1 MIANNLLEYY
11 FKYNTEN
18 ELNKFPF
25 DIIDSELIYDMES
38 GYENGHYFVHF
49 IIYKNRLKKIKN
61 SKILELLQS
70 TDNQ

>member
-1 MIANNLLEYY
+1 MIANNLSEYY

-38 GYENGHYFVHF
+38 GYENGNYFVHF
-49 IIYKNRLKKIKN
+49 LIYKNRLKKNQKFKN
-61 SKILELLQS
+61 FRALTKY
-70 TDNQ
+70 

>member
-25 DIIDSELIYDMES
+25 DIIDSKLIYDMES

-49 IIYKNRLKKIKN
+49 IIYKNRLKKNQKFKNFRALIKY
-61 SKILELLQS
+61 
-70 TDNQ
+70 

>member
-38 GYENGHYFVHF
+38 WYENGNYFVNF
-49 IIYKNRLKKIKN
+49 LIYKNRLKKIKN